1 MLSSLTILRE
11 DLIAF
16 LEMGGDVMPGIFMT
30 TFVMW
35 VLIAE
40 RYAYLYF
47 SHRTEAD
54 DLLAQWRGRAERDS
68 WFADDDFPYAETW
81 WWSYSE
87 LEIKNQWILDFL
99 RSVSTTQ
106 EDQTFQ
112 LGFRGDQLDNS
123 RMS

>member
-1 MLSSLTILRE
+1 MIFRLTNHKGWANREFISGRQSDDTSIRDLFFATRDRMGISNVDLVDLMVENAVVNLR
-11 DLIAF
+11 
-16 LEMGGDVMPGIFMT
+16 
-30 TFVMW
+30 
-35 VLIAE
+35 
-40 RYAYLYF
+40 
-47 SHRTEAD
+47 
-54 DLLAQWRGRAERDS
+54 ERDS